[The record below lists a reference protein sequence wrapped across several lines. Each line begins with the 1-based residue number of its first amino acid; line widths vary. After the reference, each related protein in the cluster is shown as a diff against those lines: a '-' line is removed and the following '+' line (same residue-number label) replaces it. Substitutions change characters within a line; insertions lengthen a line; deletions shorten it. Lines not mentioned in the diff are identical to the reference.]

1 MNIKRMINGW
11 TIFAYVLILLG
22 GVGAILLGIQ
32 QSISAYND
40 SIKNTESHEK
50 TQNIVVDKSKETQNE
65 LKRRADII
73 DKKNKE
79 IKKLQDKLIDKS
91 EFIEKYISGGNS
103 YPILHVVQLGNLQ
116 NLPNKINFDLINEF
130 KLPNY
135 DVRVELYD
143 YDLIKL
149 KTFRVFGHGER
160 NFMKPTDY
168 EACRLLFH
176 KEALLKPEAILK
188 KLYGTELREG
198 NFFAKIFTRN
208 KLIIQKISIYKD
220 DNVFYI
226 GSEFF
231 DDDIQ
236 KTLLTK
242 YSSKLTPKV
251 KQILRKRLD
260 EIPNNL
266 ELGFFE

>member
-22 GVGAILLGIQ
+22 GVGAVILGWQ
-32 QSISAYND
+32 QSISAYYD
-40 SIKNTESHEK
+40 SVKNTESHEK
-50 TQNIVVDKSKETQNE
+50 TQNIVADKSKETQNE
-65 LKRRADII
+65 LKKRADII

-103 YPILHVVQLGNLQ
+103 YPILHAVELGNLQ
-116 NLPNKINFDLINEF
+116 NSPSKIYFDLLNEF

-135 DVRVELYD
+135 DVRIELYD

-149 KTFRVFGHGER
+149 KTFRVFGLGER
-160 NFMKPTDY
+160 NFMKPIDY

-176 KEALLKPEAILK
+176 KEALVKPESILK
-188 KLYGTELREG
+188 SLYGTELREG
-198 NFFAKIFTRN
+198 NFFVKLFTRN
-208 KLIIQKISIYKD
+208 KLVIQKISICKY

-231 DDDIQ
+231 DDDIK

-242 YSSKLTPKV
+242 YSSGITPKV

-266 ELGFFE
+266 ELGLLE